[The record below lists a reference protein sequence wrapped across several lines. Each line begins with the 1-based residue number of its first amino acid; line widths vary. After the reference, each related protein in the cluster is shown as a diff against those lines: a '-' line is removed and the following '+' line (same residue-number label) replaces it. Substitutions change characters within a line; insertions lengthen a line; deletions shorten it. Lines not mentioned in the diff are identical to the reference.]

1 MRQRWSP
8 LSVSAAVS
16 DLKLSIDLIPPRTGL
31 HIKTD
36 AVIQLLG
43 DGYILCVCVCVQAH
57 GCSPGSGYYGE
68 KKYKIQSYVLSA
80 DSHTNCNIPQKSSS
94 APANAHWPSLLM
106 LTSFNLEE
114 EPGDSVPNP

>member
-43 DGYILCVCVCVQAH
+43 DGYILCVCVCRHMAAVQVQ
-57 GCSPGSGYYGE
+57 GITGKKKIRSRVMCCPLIVIQTVISLRSPAQRLPTHIG
-68 KKYKIQSYVLSA
+68 L
-80 DSHTNCNIPQKSSS
+80 H
-94 APANAHWPSLLM
+94 
-106 LTSFNLEE
+106 F
-114 EPGDSVPNP
+114 